1 MLSMVIDSISS
12 FMYSKLLVI
21 MLIGTGVYFT
31 IRTKFLQ
38 VRLFHS
44 ACKAVMEKPDDEDA
58 VSSFQALMVSTASRV
73 GTGNIVGVSSAICIG
88 GFGAVFWMWVIAII
102 GGASAFVES
111 TLAQIYKKK
120 GEDGTCYGGPA
131 YYIEAALRC
140 RPLAIAFCIAMI
152 ATYAFGFN
160 MLASYNLQSTF
171 AGFSFYHADVT
182 PWIIGG
188 ILAVLT
194 GWCLLGGGSRI
205 VKVTSTLVPVMG
217 VAYIVVAL
225 IVVVINMIVG
235 AIPSKYSQ
243 LDVSSSKLYTIGDE
257 TKKVLKALDKDVTI
271 YQIAASG
278 SEDDT
283 ISNLLSR
290 YKDESKH
297 IKVEVKD
304 PVVNPK
310 FASEYTTDD
319 LASNSLIVVC
329 GDRNKVINYNDMY
342 SSSVDYNTW
351 QQTTTGFDG
360 EGQITSA
367 IGYVTSEDLP
377 IMYTLSGHGE
387 KDLDSS
393 FKEDIQ
399 KANIDIKELN
409 LLTEGKVPDDADC
422 LMIVSPTSDI
432 SEEEK
437 TELLDYLEAGG
448 KAMIFSDYTQDD
460 LPNFDAVLENYGVKC
475 AEGIVFEGDN
485 QHYGMQMPYYLV
497 PTVNSTDASSETA
510 SAGSYVLA
518 PYAQGI
524 QKTDDVRDTVT
535 IDSILTTSDKAY
547 SKTNMQ
553 SSNIEKEDGDV
564 DGPFDLGVAI
574 TEKLD
579 DDKETQIV
587 YYSTANL
594 MESQVN
600 QMVSG
605 GNEKLLLESLN
616 WMTSTDDSNSVS
628 IPSKSLES
636 TSLTVTDYDA
646 AFWKICTIGL
656 IPGVFL
662 VAGFLIW
669 LKRRKA

>member
-1 MLSMVIDSISS
+1 MKFSEKFKKNKGEAAVPETAQDSG
-12 FMYSKLLVI
+12 K
-21 MLIGTGVYFT
+21 
-31 IRTKFLQ
+31 KK
-38 VRLFHS
+38 H
-44 ACKAVMEKPDDEDA
+44 KPDPKK
-58 VSSFQALMVSTASRV
+58 LV
-73 GTGNIVGVSSAICIG
+73 GTISKKHIKNGSYSMAMA
-88 GFGAVFWMWVIAII
+88 AVF
-102 GGASAFVES
+102 
-111 TLAQIYKKK
+111 
-120 GEDGTCYGGPA
+120 
-131 YYIEAALRC
+131 
-140 RPLAIAFCIAMI
+140 
-152 ATYAFGFN
+152 
-160 MLASYNLQSTF
+160 
-171 AGFSFYHADVT
+171 
-182 PWIIGG
+182 
-188 ILAVLT
+188 
-194 GWCLLGGGSRI
+194 I
-205 VKVTSTLVPVMG
+205 V
-217 VAYIVVAL
+217 

-422 LMIVSPTSDI
+422 LFIDSPSTDI
-432 SEEEK
+432 SEDEK
-437 TELLDYLEAGG
+437 TAIIDYLENGG
-448 KAMIFSDYTQDD
+448 KAMIFSDYTTED
-460 LPNFDAVLENYGVKC
+460 LPNFDAVLENYGVQRE
-475 AEGIVFEGDN
+475 AGIVFEGDN
-485 QHYGMQMPYYLV
+485 QHYAMQMPYYLV
-497 PTVNSTDASSETA
+497 PTINSTDASSETV
-510 SAGSYVLA
+510 SGGYYVLV

-524 QKTDDVRDTVT
+524 KKMDDVRDTVT
-535 IDSILTTSDKAY
+535 INSILTTSDQAY
-547 SKTNMQ
+547 SKTDLN
-553 SSNIEKEDGDV
+553 SDTLEKEDGDEA
-564 DGPFDLGVAI
+564 GPFDLGVSI
-574 TEKLD
+574 TETLD

-587 YYSTANL
+587 YYSTSNL

-605 GNEKLLLESLN
+605 GNEKLIIESLK
-616 WMTSTDDSNSVS
+616 WMTDTEDSATVS
-628 IPSKSLES
+628 IPSKSLS
-636 TSLTVTDYDA
+636 VSNLTLTDYDA

-656 IPGVFL
+656 IPGFFL
-662 VAGFLIW
+662 VVGFAVW
-669 LKRRKA
+669 MKRRKA